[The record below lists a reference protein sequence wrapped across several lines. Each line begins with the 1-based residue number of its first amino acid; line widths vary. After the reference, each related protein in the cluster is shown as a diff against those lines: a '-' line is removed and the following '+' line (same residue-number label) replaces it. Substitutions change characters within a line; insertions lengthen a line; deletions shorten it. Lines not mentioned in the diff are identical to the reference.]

1 MAENIAIFRIMP
13 DEPGAEAKIKKALSN
28 IKDAALKDVK
38 VEPFA
43 FGLNAVIAAFVL
55 EEREGAIEA
64 LEQSLKK
71 ISKVSDVRLEHVS
84 RI

>member
-13 DEPGAEAKIKKALSN
+13 DEPNAEEKIKASLKK
-28 IKDAALKDVK
+28 IKLASLKDIK

-43 FGLNAVIAAFVL
+43 FGINAVIAAFVF
-55 EEREGAIEA
+55 EEKEGALES
-64 LEQSLKK
+64 LEQALKN
-71 ISKVSDVRLEHVS
+71 IPKVSDVRLEHVS